1 MAGSSFL
8 TLLDDITTVLDDV
21 AAMSKIA
28 AKKTAGVLGDDLALN
43 ANQVNGVNPDRE
55 LPIVWAVAKG
65 SLINKVILI
74 PLALILSVF
83 LPMVITPLLMLGG
96 AYLCFEGAEKIIES
110 KQKIISFFKKIIN
123 KEQQKNETVDTH
135 EIEHKQHIAT
145 LTDEEL
151 LLAEKDKIKGA
162 VKTDFILSAEIIV
175 ISLGATAG
183 GTFLTQALTLTA
195 IGLAMTIGVYGLVAG
210 IVKLDDLGFYLKN
223 KNSSIQIS
231 IGNWLLKLCPKL
243 MKILSV
249 VGTLAMFTVGG
260 NIIVHGMHINFPGGM
275 LAEAAF
281 GFIVGLIFA
290 KIHHAIFN
298 VIKK

>member
-65 SLINKVILI
+65 SFINKLILI
-74 PLALILSVF
+74 PLALLLSNF
-83 LPMVITPLLMLGG
+83 LPSIINPLLMLGG

-110 KQKIISFFKKIIN
+110 KDKIISFFKKLIGKDT
-123 KEQQKNETVDTH
+123 KEEIKSEH
-135 EIEHKQHIAT
+135 EIEHTKNIAT
-145 LTDEEL
+145 LTEEDL

-162 VKTDFILSAEIIV
+162 IKTDFILSAEIIV
-175 ISLGATAG
+175 ISLGAAAE
-183 GTFLTQALTLTA
+183 GTLLTQALTLSA
-195 IGLAMTIGVYGLVAG
+195 IGLGMTIGVYGLVAA
-210 IVKLDDLGFYLKN
+210 IVKIDDLGVYLKN
-223 KNSSIQIS
+223 QTSALKVSL
-231 IGNWLLKLCPKL
+231 GEKLLNLAPKL
-243 MKILSV
+243 MKFLSI

-260 NIIVHGMHINFPGGM
+260 NIIVHGMHLDVFSGM
-275 LAEAAF
+275 LLEALF
-281 GFIVGLIFA
+281 GFLIGLFLAKFHNIVVGVF
-290 KIHHAIFN
+290 
-298 VIKK
+298 KK

>member
-8 TLLDDITTVLDDV
+8 TLLDDITIVLDDV

-65 SLINKVILI
+65 SLVNKIILI
-74 PLALILSVF
+74 PLALILSIF
-83 LPMVITPLLMLGG
+83 LPIIITPLLMLGG

-110 KQKIISFFKKIIN
+110 KQKIIDFFKKLVGKKVATSEHIDSH
-123 KEQQKNETVDTH
+123 Q
-135 EIEHKQHIAT
+135 IEHKQHIAT
-145 LTDEEL
+145 LTDEDL

-175 ISLGATAG
+175 ISLGAASG
-183 GTFLTQALTLTA
+183 GTFITQALTLTA
-195 IGLAMTIGVYGLVAG
+195 IGLVMTVGVYGLVAG

-223 KNSSIQIS
+223 KDSNIQIS
-231 IGNWLLKLCPKL
+231 IGDWLLKLTPKL
-243 MKILSV
+243 MKVLSV

-260 NIIVHGMHINFPGGM
+260 NIIVHGLHVNIPGGM
-275 LAEAAF
+275 LTEAIF
-281 GFIVGLIFA
+281 GFLVGLILA
-290 KIHHAIFN
+290 KTHHIALKL
-298 VIKK
+298 IKK

>member
-65 SLINKVILI
+65 SLVNKIILI
-74 PLALILSVF
+74 PLALILSIF
-83 LPMVITPLLMLGG
+83 LPIIITPLLMLGG

-110 KQKIISFFKKIIN
+110 KQKIIDFFKKLVGKKVATSEHIDSH
-123 KEQQKNETVDTH
+123 Q
-135 EIEHKQHIAT
+135 IEHKQHIAT
-145 LTDEEL
+145 LTDEDL

-175 ISLGATAG
+175 ISLGAASG
-183 GTFLTQALTLTA
+183 GTFITQALTLTA
-195 IGLAMTIGVYGLVAG
+195 IGLVMTVGVYGLVAG

-223 KNSSIQIS
+223 KDSNIQIS
-231 IGNWLLKLCPKL
+231 IGDWLLKLTPKL
-243 MKILSV
+243 MKVLSV

-260 NIIVHGMHINFPGGM
+260 NIIVHGLHVNIPGGM
-275 LAEAAF
+275 LTEAIF
-281 GFIVGLIFA
+281 GFLVGLILA
-290 KIHHAIFN
+290 KTHHIALKL
-298 VIKK
+298 IKK

>member
-65 SLINKVILI
+65 SLVNKVILI

-83 LPMVITPLLMLGG
+83 LPTVITPLLMLGG

-110 KQKIISFFKKIIN
+110 KQKIIFFLKKLVG
-123 KEQQKNETVDTH
+123 KEVATSEQIDSHQ
-135 EIEHKQHIAT
+135 IEHKQHIAT

-175 ISLGATAG
+175 ISLGTAAG
-183 GTFLTQALTLTA
+183 GTFITQALTLTA
-195 IGLAMTIGVYGLVAG
+195 IGLIMTVGVYGLVAG

-223 KNSSIQIS
+223 KNSNIQIS
-231 IGNWLLKLCPKL
+231 IGNGLLKLAPKL

-260 NIIVHGMHINFPGGM
+260 NIIFHGMHMNFPGGV
-275 LAEAAF
+275 LTEAIF
-281 GFIVGLIFA
+281 GFIIGLLLA
-290 KIHHAIFN
+290 KINHIILKL
-298 VIKK
+298 IKK

>member
-74 PLALILSVF
+74 PLALILSLF

-110 KQKIISFFKKIIN
+110 KQKIILFFKKIIG
-123 KEQQKNETVDTH
+123 KEQKKNETVDTH

-175 ISLGATAG
+175 ISLGAAAG

-223 KNSSIQIS
+223 KNSNIQIS

-275 LAEAAF
+275 LTEAVF
-281 GFIVGLIFA
+281 GFFIGLILAFIYG
-290 KIHHAIFN
+290 KIVKH
-298 VIKK
+298 

>member
-65 SLINKVILI
+65 SLVNKIILI
-74 PLALILSVF
+74 PLALILSIF
-83 LPMVITPLLMLGG
+83 LPIIITPLLMLGG

-110 KQKIISFFKKIIN
+110 KQKIIDFLKKLVGKKVATSEHIDSH
-123 KEQQKNETVDTH
+123 Q
-135 EIEHKQHIAT
+135 IEHKQHIAT
-145 LTDEEL
+145 LTDEDL

-175 ISLGATAG
+175 ISLGAASG
-183 GTFLTQALTLTA
+183 GTFITQALTLTA
-195 IGLAMTIGVYGLVAG
+195 IGLVMTVGVYGLVAG

-223 KNSSIQIS
+223 KDSNIQIS
-231 IGNWLLKLCPKL
+231 IGDWLLKLTPKL
-243 MKILSV
+243 MKVLSV

-260 NIIVHGMHINFPGGM
+260 NIIVHGLHVNIPGGM
-275 LAEAAF
+275 LTEAIF
-281 GFIVGLIFA
+281 GFLVGLILA
-290 KIHHAIFN
+290 KTHHIALKL
-298 VIKK
+298 IKK